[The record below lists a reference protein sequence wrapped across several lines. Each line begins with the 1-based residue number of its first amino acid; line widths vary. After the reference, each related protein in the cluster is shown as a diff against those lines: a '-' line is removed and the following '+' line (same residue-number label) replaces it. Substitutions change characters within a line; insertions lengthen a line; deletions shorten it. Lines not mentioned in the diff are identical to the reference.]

1 MKDQLVKAFVLDGRV
16 RIYIDR
22 TTDMVQE
29 ARDRFD
35 LHPTAC
41 AALGRVLS
49 IASIMGSMLKSDQE
63 MLTISINGH
72 GPIGSIIVDAYA
84 NGNVRGFVSNP
95 HVEDVYKGPGKL
107 DVGAVVGKDGT
118 MTVTK
123 DLHMAEN
130 WTGTIELQSGEIG
143 EDFAYY
149 FTMSEQTPS
158 AVSVGVKIGTDGNV
172 ESAGAMLLQMMPDAT
187 DEDIRICEHV
197 LSGLKPMSTL
207 MQEYDDSSL
216 DQLVKDMFELLQMM
230 PDATDE
236 DIRICEH
243 VLSGLKP
250 MSTLMQEYDDSSLD
264 QLVKDMFEDAQIL
277 ETRDIQFHCGC
288 DREKTEKVLMTLPKK
303 DIEELMGQDEGIN
316 ITCNF
321 CNNEYHFDKDD
332 LQKILDKMNA

>member
-1 MKDQLVKAFVLDGRV
+1 MKDQLVKALVLDERV
-16 RIYIDR
+16 RVYLDR

-172 ESAGAMLLQMMPDAT
+172 ESAGAMLLQMLPDAT
-187 DEDIRICEHV
+187 EEDIRICEHV
-197 LSGLKPMSTL
+197 LAGLKPMSTL

-216 DQLVKDMFELLQMM
+216 DQLVKDMF
-230 PDATDE
+230 D
-236 DIRICEH
+236 
-243 VLSGLKP
+243 
-250 MSTLMQEYDDSSLD
+250 
-264 QLVKDMFEDAQIL
+264 DAQIL
-277 ETRDIQFHCGC
+277 ETRDIAFHCGC
-288 DREKTEKVLMTLPKK
+288 DRQKTEKVLMTLPKK
-303 DIEELMGQDEGIN
+303 DIEDLLGQDDGIT

-321 CNNEYHFDKDD
+321 CNDEYHFDRDD

>member
-130 WTGTIELQSGEIG
+130 WTGTIQLQSGEIG

-172 ESAGAMLLQMMPDAT
+172 ESAGAM
-187 DEDIRICEHV
+187 
-197 LSGLKPMSTL
+197 
-207 MQEYDDSSL
+207 
-216 DQLVKDMFELLQMM
+216 LLQMM

>member
-216 DQLVKDMFELLQMM
+216 DQLVKDMFE
-230 PDATDE
+230 
-236 DIRICEH
+236 
-243 VLSGLKP
+243 
-250 MSTLMQEYDDSSLD
+250 
-264 QLVKDMFEDAQIL
+264 DAQIL

>member
-1 MKDQLVKAFVLDGRV
+1 MVKTDNPGGTIMKDQLVKALVLDGRV
-16 RIYIDR
+16 RVYLDR

-172 ESAGAMLLQMMPDAT
+172 ESAGAMLLQMLPDAT
-187 DEDIRICEHV
+187 EEDIRICEHV
-197 LSGLKPMSTL
+197 LAGLKPMSTL

-216 DQLVKDMFELLQMM
+216 DQLVKDMF
-230 PDATDE
+230 D
-236 DIRICEH
+236 
-243 VLSGLKP
+243 
-250 MSTLMQEYDDSSLD
+250 
-264 QLVKDMFEDAQIL
+264 DAQIL
-277 ETRDIQFHCGC
+277 ETRDIAFHCGC
-288 DREKTEKVLMTLPKK
+288 DRQKTEKVLMTLPKK
-303 DIEELMGQDEGIN
+303 DIEDLLGQDDGIT

-321 CNNEYHFDKDD
+321 CNDEYHFDRDD

>member
-49 IASIMGSMLKSDQE
+49 IASIMGSMLKSAQE

-216 DQLVKDMFELLQMM
+216 DQLVKDMFE
-230 PDATDE
+230 
-236 DIRICEH
+236 
-243 VLSGLKP
+243 
-250 MSTLMQEYDDSSLD
+250 
-264 QLVKDMFEDAQIL
+264 DAQIL

>member
-84 NGNVRGFVSNP
+84 NDNVRGFVSNP

-216 DQLVKDMFELLQMM
+216 DQLVKDMFD
-230 PDATDE
+230 DA
-236 DIRICEH
+236 R
-243 VLSGLKP
+243 
-250 MSTLMQEYDDSSLD
+250 
-264 QLVKDMFEDAQIL
+264 IL

>member
-207 MQEYDDSSL
+207 MQEYDDS
-216 DQLVKDMFELLQMM
+216 
-230 PDATDE
+230 
-236 DIRICEH
+236 
-243 VLSGLKP
+243 G
-250 MSTLMQEYDDSSLD
+250 LD

>member
-22 TTDMVQE
+22 TTDMVQD

-216 DQLVKDMFELLQMM
+216 DQLVKDMFD
-230 PDATDE
+230 DA
-236 DIRICEH
+236 R
-243 VLSGLKP
+243 
-250 MSTLMQEYDDSSLD
+250 
-264 QLVKDMFEDAQIL
+264 IL

-332 LQKILDKMNA
+332 LQQILDKMNA

>member
-1 MKDQLVKAFVLDGRV
+1 
-16 RIYIDR
+16 
-22 TTDMVQE
+22 
-29 ARDRFD
+29 
-35 LHPTAC
+35 
-41 AALGRVLS
+41 
-49 IASIMGSMLKSDQE
+49 
-63 MLTISINGH
+63 
-72 GPIGSIIVDAYA
+72 
-84 NGNVRGFVSNP
+84 
-95 HVEDVYKGPGKL
+95 
-107 DVGAVVGKDGT
+107 

-172 ESAGAMLLQMMPDAT
+172 ESAGAM
-187 DEDIRICEHV
+187 
-197 LSGLKPMSTL
+197 
-207 MQEYDDSSL
+207 
-216 DQLVKDMFELLQMM
+216 LLQMM

>member
-216 DQLVKDMFELLQMM
+216 DQLVKDMF
-230 PDATDE
+230 D
-236 DIRICEH
+236 
-243 VLSGLKP
+243 
-250 MSTLMQEYDDSSLD
+250 
-264 QLVKDMFEDAQIL
+264 DAQIL

>member
-216 DQLVKDMFELLQMM
+216 DQLVKDMFE
-230 PDATDE
+230 
-236 DIRICEH
+236 
-243 VLSGLKP
+243 
-250 MSTLMQEYDDSSLD
+250 
-264 QLVKDMFEDAQIL
+264 DAQIL

-321 CNNEYHFDKDD
+321 CNNEYHFDKDGR
-332 LQKILDKMNA
+332 QKILDKMNA

>member
-63 MLTISINGH
+63 MLTISSH

-187 DEDIRICEHV
+187 DEDIRICAHV

-216 DQLVKDMFELLQMM
+216 DQLVKDMFD
-230 PDATDE
+230 DA
-236 DIRICEH
+236 R
-243 VLSGLKP
+243 
-250 MSTLMQEYDDSSLD
+250 
-264 QLVKDMFEDAQIL
+264 IL

>member
-216 DQLVKDMFELLQMM
+216 DQLVKDMF
-230 PDATDE
+230 D
-236 DIRICEH
+236 
-243 VLSGLKP
+243 
-250 MSTLMQEYDDSSLD
+250 
-264 QLVKDMFEDAQIL
+264 DAQIL

-303 DIEELMGQDEGIN
+303 DIEELMGQDEGIH

>member
-72 GPIGSIIVDAYA
+72 GHIGSIIVDAYA

-216 DQLVKDMFELLQMM
+216 DQLVKDMFE
-230 PDATDE
+230 
-236 DIRICEH
+236 
-243 VLSGLKP
+243 
-250 MSTLMQEYDDSSLD
+250 
-264 QLVKDMFEDAQIL
+264 DAQIL

>member
-49 IASIMGSMLKSDQE
+49 IASIMGSMHKSDQE

-216 DQLVKDMFELLQMM
+216 DQLVKDMFE
-230 PDATDE
+230 
-236 DIRICEH
+236 
-243 VLSGLKP
+243 
-250 MSTLMQEYDDSSLD
+250 
-264 QLVKDMFEDAQIL
+264 DAQIL

>member
-216 DQLVKDMFELLQMM
+216 DQLVKDMFD
-230 PDATDE
+230 DA
-236 DIRICEH
+236 R
-243 VLSGLKP
+243 
-250 MSTLMQEYDDSSLD
+250 
-264 QLVKDMFEDAQIL
+264 IL

-303 DIEELMGQDEGIN
+303 DIEELMRQDEGIN

>member
-149 FTMSEQTPS
+149 FTMSEQPPS

-216 DQLVKDMFELLQMM
+216 DQLVKDMF
-230 PDATDE
+230 D
-236 DIRICEH
+236 
-243 VLSGLKP
+243 
-250 MSTLMQEYDDSSLD
+250 
-264 QLVKDMFEDAQIL
+264 DAQIL

>member
-216 DQLVKDMFELLQMM
+216 DQLVKDMF
-230 PDATDE
+230 D
-236 DIRICEH
+236 
-243 VLSGLKP
+243 
-250 MSTLMQEYDDSSLD
+250 
-264 QLVKDMFEDAQIL
+264 DAQIL

-332 LQKILDKMNA
+332 LQQILDKMNA

>member
-41 AALGRVLS
+41 AAMGRVLS

-216 DQLVKDMFELLQMM
+216 DQLVKDMFE
-230 PDATDE
+230 
-236 DIRICEH
+236 
-243 VLSGLKP
+243 
-250 MSTLMQEYDDSSLD
+250 
-264 QLVKDMFEDAQIL
+264 DAQIL

>member
-1 MKDQLVKAFVLDGRV
+1 MKDQLIKAFVLDGRV

-216 DQLVKDMFELLQMM
+216 DQLVKDMFE
-230 PDATDE
+230 
-236 DIRICEH
+236 
-243 VLSGLKP
+243 
-250 MSTLMQEYDDSSLD
+250 
-264 QLVKDMFEDAQIL
+264 DAQIL

>member
-149 FTMSEQTPS
+149 FTISEQTPS

-172 ESAGAMLLQMMPDAT
+172 ESAGAM
-187 DEDIRICEHV
+187 
-197 LSGLKPMSTL
+197 
-207 MQEYDDSSL
+207 
-216 DQLVKDMFELLQMM
+216 LLQMM

>member
-95 HVEDVYKGPGKL
+95 HVEDVYKGPVKL

-216 DQLVKDMFELLQMM
+216 DQLVKDMF
-230 PDATDE
+230 D
-236 DIRICEH
+236 
-243 VLSGLKP
+243 
-250 MSTLMQEYDDSSLD
+250 
-264 QLVKDMFEDAQIL
+264 DAQIL
-277 ETRDIQFHCGC
+277 ETRDIQFHCDC
-288 DREKTEKVLMTLPKK
+288 NREKTEKVLMTLPKK
-303 DIEELMGQDEGIN
+303 DIEELLGQDEGIN

-321 CNNEYHFDKDD
+321 CNNEYHFDKED

>member
-1 MKDQLVKAFVLDGRV
+1 MKDQLVKALVLDGRV
-16 RIYIDR
+16 RVYLDR

-130 WTGTIELQSGEIG
+130 WTGTIELQSGAIG

-172 ESAGAMLLQMMPDAT
+172 ESAGAMLLQMLPDAT
-187 DEDIRICEHV
+187 EEDIRICEHV
-197 LSGLKPMSTL
+197 LAGLKPMSTL

-216 DQLVKDMFELLQMM
+216 DQLVKDMF
-230 PDATDE
+230 D
-236 DIRICEH
+236 
-243 VLSGLKP
+243 
-250 MSTLMQEYDDSSLD
+250 
-264 QLVKDMFEDAQIL
+264 DAQIL
-277 ETRDIQFHCGC
+277 ETRDIAFHCGC
-288 DREKTEKVLMTLPKK
+288 DRQKTEKVLMTLPKK
-303 DIEELMGQDEGIN
+303 DIEDLLGQDDGIT

-321 CNNEYHFDKDD
+321 CNDEYHFDRDD

>member
-216 DQLVKDMFELLQMM
+216 DQLVKDMFE
-230 PDATDE
+230 
-236 DIRICEH
+236 
-243 VLSGLKP
+243 
-250 MSTLMQEYDDSSLD
+250 
-264 QLVKDMFEDAQIL
+264 DAQIL
-277 ETRDIQFHCGC
+277 ETRDIQFHCDC
-288 DREKTEKVLMTLPKK
+288 NREKTEKVLMTLPKK
-303 DIEELMGQDEGIN
+303 DIEELLGQDEGIN

-321 CNNEYHFDKDD
+321 CNNEYHFDKED

>member
-197 LSGLKPMSTL
+197 LSGLKPMS
-207 MQEYDDSSL
+207 
-216 DQLVKDMFELLQMM
+216 
-230 PDATDE
+230 
-236 DIRICEH
+236 I
-243 VLSGLKP
+243 
-250 MSTLMQEYDDSSLD
+250 LMQEYDDSSLD

-303 DIEELMGQDEGIN
+303 DIEELMGQDEGID

>member
-22 TTDMVQE
+22 TTDMVQD

-172 ESAGAMLLQMMPDAT
+172 ESAGAMLLQMMPDAM

-216 DQLVKDMFELLQMM
+216 DQLVKDMFD
-230 PDATDE
+230 DA
-236 DIRICEH
+236 R
-243 VLSGLKP
+243 
-250 MSTLMQEYDDSSLD
+250 
-264 QLVKDMFEDAQIL
+264 IL

-332 LQKILDKMNA
+332 LQQILDKMNA

>member
-216 DQLVKDMFELLQMM
+216 DQLVKDMFD
-230 PDATDE
+230 DA
-236 DIRICEH
+236 R
-243 VLSGLKP
+243 
-250 MSTLMQEYDDSSLD
+250 
-264 QLVKDMFEDAQIL
+264 IL

-332 LQKILDKMNA
+332 LQQILDKMNA

>member
-143 EDFAYY
+143 EDFASY

-172 ESAGAMLLQMMPDAT
+172 ESAGAM
-187 DEDIRICEHV
+187 
-197 LSGLKPMSTL
+197 
-207 MQEYDDSSL
+207 
-216 DQLVKDMFELLQMM
+216 LLQMM

>member
-187 DEDIRICEHV
+187 DED
-197 LSGLKPMSTL
+197 S
-207 MQEYDDSSL
+207 
-216 DQLVKDMFELLQMM
+216 
-230 PDATDE
+230 
-236 DIRICEH
+236 RICEH

>member
-22 TTDMVQE
+22 TTDMVQD

-216 DQLVKDMFELLQMM
+216 DQLVKDMFD
-230 PDATDE
+230 DA
-236 DIRICEH
+236 R
-243 VLSGLKP
+243 
-250 MSTLMQEYDDSSLD
+250 
-264 QLVKDMFEDAQIL
+264 IL

-332 LQKILDKMNA
+332 LQKILDKMNVLNR